1 MFHPEGGNRR
11 RRFPWALCALLL
23 ADDHALVRAGI
34 RALLESLD
42 GVEVIGEASDGHD
55 ALRMIGEQRPDL
67 ALLDISMPG
76 LNGLEVTARATREYP
91 RTRVIVLSMHADD
104 EYVYRALRAGATG
117 YLLKNAD
124 RRELELAVRA
134 VARGEAWLS
143 PAVSKKVIA
152 AFAGGGK
159 RSEDPVEVL
168 TPRQREILQLVAE
181 GHSTKEIAQRLVLS
195 VKTVESHRTQ
205 LMERLGIHDV
215 SGLVRYAIRL
225 GIVRVES

>member
-1 MFHPEGGNRR
+1 VS
-11 RRFPWALCALLL
+11 ALRILL

-42 GVEVIGEASDGHD
+42 GVEVVGEASDGQE
-55 ALRMIGEQRPDL
+55 ALRLIGEQHPDL
-67 ALLDISMPG
+67 ALLDISMPR
-76 LNGLEVTARATREYP
+76 LNGLEAAARIAKEYP

-104 EYVYRALRAGATG
+104 EYVYRAFRARAAG

-124 RRELELAVRA
+124 RSELELAVRA
-134 VARGEAWLS
+134 VARGDAWLS

-152 AFAGGGK
+152 AFSHGE
-159 RSEDPVEVL
+159 RIEDPAEVL

-181 GHSTKEIAQRLVLS
+181 GQSTKEIAQRLNLS
-195 VKTVESHRTQ
+195 VKTVESHRSQ

-215 SGLVRYAIRL
+215 PGLVRYAIRL
-225 GIVRVES
+225 GIVRVET